1 MVVRNKNLVAGATA
15 KIVFEGKEK
24 EFFKRKELE
33 ELEGRIEKISDE
45 QKKNEAYMAFDYL
58 LNESKIVLTPKGD
71 ICLFTKRSYR
81 KIEPLW
87 FIRDNPELFALLEQL
102 VQS

>member
-15 KIVFEGKEK
+15 KIVFEEKEK
-24 EFFKRKELE
+24 ELFRKKELE
-33 ELEGRIEKISDE
+33 EFERQIEKIKVES
-45 QKKNEAYMAFDYL
+45 KKNEAYMTFNYL
-58 LNESKIVLTPKGD
+58 LNESKIVLKPNGD
-71 ICLFTKRSYR
+71 IYLFPKKNYR